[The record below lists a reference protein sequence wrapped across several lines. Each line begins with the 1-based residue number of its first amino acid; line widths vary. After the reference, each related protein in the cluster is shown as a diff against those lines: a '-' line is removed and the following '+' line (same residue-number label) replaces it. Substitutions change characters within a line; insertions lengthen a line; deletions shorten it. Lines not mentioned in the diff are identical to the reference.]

1 MVFCGIS
8 AVEIKDFT
16 DLLSINS
23 YLNTYNQL
31 PKVIIYNNYLF
42 ISANSIKKAKEVE
55 DVIKFHIMVLK
66 KNITNHI
73 NYLIEEELNYLNN
86 WEAEKYRQKI

>member
-1 MVFCGIS
+1 MVFLNDQLKINRKLFFKKPFCPDTLVFCGIS
-8 AVEIKDFT
+8 AVEIKDLT

-42 ISANSIKKAKEVE
+42 ISANSIKK
-55 DVIKFHIMVLK
+55 LK
-66 KNITNHI
+66 K
-73 NYLIEEELNYLNN
+73 
-86 WEAEKYRQKI
+86 WKMS